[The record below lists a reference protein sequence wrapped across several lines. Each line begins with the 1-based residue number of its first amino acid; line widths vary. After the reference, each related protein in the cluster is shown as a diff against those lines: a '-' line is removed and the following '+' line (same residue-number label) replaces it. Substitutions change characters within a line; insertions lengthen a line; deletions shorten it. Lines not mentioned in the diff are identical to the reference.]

1 MNFIIGQFDHFFK
14 IILILMIV
22 DYITAIL
29 VAIYNQTISSSV
41 GYKGIIKKV
50 GILFFI
56 ILAQQIDNLNVTT
69 DSNVRFVI
77 IIFK

>member
-1 MNFIIGQFDHFFK
+1 
-14 IILILMIV
+14 MIV